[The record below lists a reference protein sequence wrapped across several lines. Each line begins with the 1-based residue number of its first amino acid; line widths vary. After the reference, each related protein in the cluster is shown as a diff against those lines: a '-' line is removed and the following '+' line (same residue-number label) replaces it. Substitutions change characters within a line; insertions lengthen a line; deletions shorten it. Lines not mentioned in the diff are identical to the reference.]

1 MDWKA
6 FFDELTIWLN
16 QANQKFNEPDFWD
29 WAVKSLGEPAI
40 YESKE
45 EALEIANDLGLMA
58 FEIFPMLVT
67 EEEDNDNERA

>member
-1 MDWKA
+1 MDKGYLVGTA
-6 FFDELTIWLN
+6 KGMYLNYNDELVSI
-16 QANQKFNEPDFWD
+16 
-29 WAVKSLGEPAI
+29 LGEPEI

-67 EEEDNDNERA
+67 EADNSNDGGIMNEED

>member
-1 MDWKA
+1 MDKGYLVGTAKGKFLNWN
-6 FFDELTIWLN
+6 DEL
-16 QANQKFNEPDFWD
+16 
-29 WAVKSLGEPAI
+29 VSVLGEPAI

-67 EEEDNDNERA
+67 KEDNDNERA

>member
-1 MDWKA
+1 MDKGYLVGTAKGMYLNWN
-6 FFDELTIWLN
+6 DEL
-16 QANQKFNEPDFWD
+16 
-29 WAVKSLGEPAI
+29 VSVLGEPAI

-58 FEIFPMLVT
+58 FEIFPMPVT

>member
-1 MDWKA
+1 MDKGYLVGTA
-6 FFDELTIWLN
+6 KGMYLNYNDELVSI
-16 QANQKFNEPDFWD
+16 
-29 WAVKSLGEPAI
+29 LGEPAI

-67 EEEDNDNERA
+67 EEDNDNERA

>member
-1 MDWKA
+1 MDKGYLVGTA
-6 FFDELTIWLN
+6 KGKYLNRNDEL
-16 QANQKFNEPDFWD
+16 
-29 WAVKSLGEPAI
+29 VSVLGEPAI

>member
-1 MDWKA
+1 MDKGYLVGTA
-6 FFDELTIWLN
+6 KGMYLNYNDELVSI
-16 QANQKFNEPDFWD
+16 
-29 WAVKSLGEPAI
+29 LGEPAI

-67 EEEDNDNERA
+67 EEASNDERA

>member
-1 MDWKA
+1 MDKGYLVGTAKGKYLNWN
-6 FFDELTIWLN
+6 DELVSI
-16 QANQKFNEPDFWD
+16 
-29 WAVKSLGEPAI
+29 LGEPAI

-67 EEEDNDNERA
+67 EKTDSNDGGIMNEED

>member
-1 MDWKA
+1 MDKGYLVGTSKGKYLNWN
-6 FFDELTIWLN
+6 DEL
-16 QANQKFNEPDFWD
+16 
-29 WAVKSLGEPAI
+29 VSVLGEPAI

-67 EEEDNDNERA
+67 EEEGNDERA

>member
-1 MDWKA
+1 MDKGYLVGTAKGKYLNWN
-6 FFDELTIWLN
+6 DELVSVL
-16 QANQKFNEPDFWD
+16 D
-29 WAVKSLGEPAI
+29 EPAI

-67 EEEDNDNERA
+67 EEEDNDNE

>member
-1 MDWKA
+1 MDKGYLVGTA
-6 FFDELTIWLN
+6 KGMYLNYNDELVSI
-16 QANQKFNEPDFWD
+16 
-29 WAVKSLGEPAI
+29 LGEPAI

-67 EEEDNDNERA
+67 EEANENED